1 MGLSCGAQPDQKAGA
16 QANHGPDV
24 HHDAHPEQAVHV
36 RERDRQR
43 RVLVELVRLDH
54 AAQHQADRAIQHG
67 ADAERQ
73 QDAARQ
79 VPLRVCALL
88 RSVAHRVEADV
99 REED

>member
-1 MGLSCGAQPDQKAGA
+1 MGLSCGAQPDEKAGA

-43 RVLVELVRLDH
+43 RVLVELVGLDH

-73 QDAARQ
+73 QDPAR
-79 VPLRVCALL
+79 
-88 RSVAHRVEADV
+88 
-99 REED
+99 